1 MIRVDPDF
9 SLQKLTKPDST
20 QLTKFRN
27 DSTATRDKAGP
38 LDNNTT

>member
-9 SLQKLTKPDST
+9 LIHEVTEPDST

-27 DSTATRDKAGP
+27 DSTAIRDKEGP